1 MKINKFY
8 GKLNKVHMDKKTDRL
23 YKCLRQFD
31 IIKNTKEGSIANQ
44 KDWHYFLDLL
54 FDGVYNDKD

>member
-1 MKINKFY
+1 MEKASAR
-8 GKLNKVHMDKKTDRL
+8 LSKKGITAKTIL
-23 YKCLRQFD
+23 
-31 IIKNTKEGSIANQ
+31 KEGSIANQ

>member
-1 MKINKFY
+1 MKVKI
-8 GKLNKVHMDKKTDRL
+8 DKKGLRL

-54 FDGVYNDKD
+54 FEGIYNDKD